1 MKQNIFNRL
10 QYTAAVILMTMP
22 LTASLAEPTLQEL
35 IEQGHRA
42 ADNYQFPT
50 ANEPKNEAKQKIHF
64 KEMDGKNIQV
74 LPQGQL
80 PENPNKKIADK
91 ATTVIFI
98 SMAMPQ
104 QEISKLFNQAA
115 GNNDILF
122 VLRGW
127 VGGEAKNTR
136 PFIKKEQNRLGK
148 KMPTVMLYPQVFKTY
163 QVGKVPAILHKN
175 KDGNWYMA
183 QGGLDIN
190 YAISAIERHQYKMP
204 LSRQWEVIEPD
215 QLAYSKK
222 KTQDKIKKKAP
233 ELEKRRIAAI
243 KKIYDGKIELPWA
256 TETKTDTFTP
266 YYTLLGDIINP
277 KTRQVAYK
285 KGTKVNILGE
295 DMNSKW
301 IMLFIDGRD
310 EWQVNFAKELHKQDP
325 DIDIFYTKRG
335 SLKDIPAYP
344 LDSTMTDRLQIKVV
358 PTLLIQKN
366 NRFERRTYKRR

>member
-115 GNNDILF
+115 GNKDILF

-163 QVGKVPAILHKN
+163 QVGKFTYILHKN
-175 KDGNWYMA
+175 KDCKCYIA
-183 QGGLDIN
+183 QG
-190 YAISAIERHQYKMP
+190 
-204 LSRQWEVIEPD
+204 
-215 QLAYSKK
+215 
-222 KTQDKIKKKAP
+222 
-233 ELEKRRIAAI
+233 
-243 KKIYDGKIELPWA
+243 
-256 TETKTDTFTP
+256 
-266 YYTLLGDIINP
+266 
-277 KTRQVAYK
+277 
-285 KGTKVNILGE
+285 
-295 DMNSKW
+295 
-301 IMLFIDGRD
+301 
-310 EWQVNFAKELHKQDP
+310 
-325 DIDIFYTKRG
+325 
-335 SLKDIPAYP
+335 
-344 LDSTMTDRLQIKVV
+344 
-358 PTLLIQKN
+358 
-366 NRFERRTYKRR
+366 

>member
-1 MKQNIFNRL
+1 MSWAFFAL
-10 QYTAAVILMTMP
+10 CFSTPVV
-22 LTASLAEPTLQEL
+22 AEPTLQEL

-115 GNNDILF
+115 GNKDILF

-222 KTQDKIKKKAP
+222 KTQEKLLKKAP
-233 ELEKRRIAAI
+233 ELEKRRVAAV

-266 YYTLLGDIINP
+266 YYTLLSDIINP
-277 KTRQVAYK
+277 KTYKAVYK
-285 KGTKVNILGE
+285 KGTKINLLGE
-295 DMNSKW
+295 DTKGKRAL
-301 IMLFIDGRD
+301 LFIDGRD
-310 EWQVNFAKELHKQDP
+310 EWQVNFAKEIHQKRP
-325 DIDIFYTKRG
+325 DAYIFYTQRG

>member
-115 GNNDILF
+115 GNKDILF

-222 KTQDKIKKKAP
+222 KTQEKLLKKAP
-233 ELEKRRIAAI
+233 ELEKRRVAAI

-266 YYTLLGDIINP
+266 YYTLLSDIINP
-277 KTRQVAYK
+277 KTYKAVYK
-285 KGTKVNILGE
+285 KGTKINLLGE
-295 DMNSKW
+295 DTEGKRAL
-301 IMLFIDGRD
+301 LFIDGRD
-310 EWQVNFAKELHKQDP
+310 EWQVNFAKEIHQKRP
-325 DIDIFYTKRG
+325 DAYIFYTQRG
-335 SLKDIPAYP
+335 SLKDISAYP

>member
-115 GNNDILF
+115 GNKDILF

-222 KTQDKIKKKAP
+222 KTQEKLLKKAP
-233 ELEKRRIAAI
+233 ELEKRRVAAV

-277 KTRQVAYK
+277 ETRQVAYK

-335 SLKDIPAYP
+335 NLKDIPAYP
-344 LDSTMTDRLQIKVV
+344 AHGIEVERLQVKVV
-358 PTLLIQKN
+358 PTLLIKKG
-366 NRFERRTYKRR
+366 NRFERRIYKRK

>member
-115 GNNDILF
+115 GNKDILF

-222 KTQDKIKKKAP
+222 KTQEKLLKKAP
-233 ELEKRRIAAI
+233 ELEKRRVAAV

-256 TETKTDTFTP
+256 TKTKTDTFTP

-310 EWQVNFAKELHKQDP
+310 EWQVNFAKELHKQDT

-344 LDSTMTDRLQIKVV
+344 VHGIEAERLQVKVV
-358 PTLLIQKN
+358 PTLLIKKG
-366 NRFERRTYKRR
+366 NRFERRIYKRK

>member
-115 GNNDILF
+115 GNKDILF

-222 KTQDKIKKKAP
+222 KTQEKLLQKAP
-233 ELEKRRIAAI
+233 ELEKRRVAAI

-266 YYTLLGDIINP
+266 YYTLLSDIINP
-277 KTRQVAYK
+277 KTYKAVYK
-285 KGTKVNILGE
+285 KGTKINLLGE
-295 DMNSKW
+295 DTEGKRAL
-301 IMLFIDGRD
+301 LFIDGRD
-310 EWQVNFAKELHKQDP
+310 EWQVNFAKEIHQKRP
-325 DIDIFYTKRG
+325 DAYIFYTQRG

>member
-115 GNNDILF
+115 GNKDILF
-122 VLRGW
+122 ALRGW

-222 KTQDKIKKKAP
+222 KTQEKLLKKAP
-233 ELEKRRIAAI
+233 ELEKRRVAAI

-266 YYTLLGDIINP
+266 YYTLLSDIINP
-277 KTRQVAYK
+277 KTYKAVYK
-285 KGTKVNILGE
+285 KGTKINLLGE
-295 DMNSKW
+295 DTEGKRAL
-301 IMLFIDGRD
+301 LFIDGRD
-310 EWQVNFAKELHKQDP
+310 EWQVNFAKEIHQKRP
-325 DIDIFYTKRG
+325 DAYIFYTQRG
-335 SLKDIPAYP
+335 SLIDISAYP